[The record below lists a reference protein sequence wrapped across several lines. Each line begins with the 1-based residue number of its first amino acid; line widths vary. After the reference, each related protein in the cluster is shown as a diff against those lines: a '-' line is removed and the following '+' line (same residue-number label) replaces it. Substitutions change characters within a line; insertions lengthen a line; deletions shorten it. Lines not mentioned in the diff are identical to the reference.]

1 MALPTLHKAQVQIFR
16 APGRKKAARCGR
28 RFGKNVLG
36 ETMAISGAAKGRLIG
51 WFAPEH
57 KRLAESY
64 NVIRDT
70 LDPVRKR
77 SSKTEGIIETIKGGK
92 VEFWSMED
100 ENAGR
105 SRKYHQIII
114 DEGAFTKPNTLDM
127 YQRSIEP
134 TLVDYDGSV
143 LVMSNTNGIDPENFL
158 WQLCNEKKHGFV
170 DIHAPTT
177 ANPVLPLRKNTESV
191 IDWLKRREAFFD
203 ELIRKTPPL
212 VYQQEYLAE
221 FVDWS
226 GAAFFTR
233 DSLLRNGQPIEMPN
247 RCECV
252 FAVIDSATK
261 TGKEHDGTAV
271 TFFAVIKNA
280 LRLVDAEGNLPPPYA
295 LVVIDWDITQIE
307 GALLET
313 WLPTVFQRLEEL
325 ARECSAVMGSLGAFI
340 EDKASGM
347 VLLQQAARRGWPAH
361 PIESEL
367 TALGKD
373 ERAISVSGY
382 VYRGMVKISRLA
394 YEKTKVYK
402 ETSRNHFLGQ
412 VVGFRIGDKAAT
424 RQDDLLDTFCYGIAI
439 ALGNAEG
446 F

>member
-1 MALPTLHKAQVQIFR
+1 MLPTLHQAQVQIFQ
-16 APGRKKAARCGR
+16 APGKRKAARCGR

-36 ETMAISGAAKGRLIG
+36 ETIAISDALKGRLVG

-57 KRLAESY
+57 KRLSESY
-64 NVIRDT
+64 NVIRET
-70 LDPVRKR
+70 LEPAKKR
-77 SSKTEGIIETIKGGK
+77 SSKTDGIIETIKGGK

-105 SRKYHQIII
+105 SRKYHRVII

-143 LVMSNTNGIDPENFL
+143 LVMSNTNGIDPENFM

-177 ANPVLPLRKNTESV
+177 ANPLLPLRKVNETIAE
-191 IDWLKRREAFFD
+191 WLRRRETFFA
-203 ELIRKTPPL
+203 ELMGKTPPL
-212 VYQQEYLAE
+212 VYQQEFLSE

-233 DSLLRNGQPIEMPN
+233 DSLLVNSAPVEMPL
-247 RCECV
+247 RCEAV

-261 TGKEHDGTAV
+261 TGKDHDGTGV
-271 TFFAVIKNA
+271 IYFAVIRNRIRPVNA
-280 LRLVDAEGNLPPPYA
+280 DGSLAPEFS
-295 LVVIDWDITQIE
+295 VIILDWDIVQIE

-313 WLPTVFQRLEEL
+313 WLPTISQQLEQY
-325 ARECSAVMGSLGAFI
+325 ARQCGATMGSQGAFI

-347 VLLQQAARRGWPAH
+347 ILLQQAALRGMRAH
-361 PIESEL
+361 PIESGL

-382 VYRGMVKISRLA
+382 VYRGMVKLARVA
-394 YEKTKVYK
+394 YERVKVYK
-402 ETSRNHFLGQ
+402 ETSRNHLLGQ
-412 VVGFRIGDKAAT
+412 VVGFRIGDKT
-424 RQDDLLDTFCYGIAI
+424 SSRQDDLLDCFCYGIAI
-439 ALGNAEG
+439 ALGNSEG

>member
-1 MALPTLHKAQVQIFR
+1 M
-16 APGRKKAARCGR
+16 RCGR

-280 LRLVDAEGNLPPPYA
+280 LRLVDAEGNLPTPYA